1 MNKVSIYNT
10 KLLSLKAT
18 MSMLSGR
25 SRQLQERANKLKQM
39 KLNYL
44 SQVDTIRKM
53 EQEKDQSIAA
63 KTSIST
69 PIISPVSSPQPAIVI
84 DPLPASSSASASI
97 PRLKSTIKKKKKVK
111 SKREAL
117 IAADDDNSDGWKPKR
132 SLSQKDLQPQ

>member
-1 MNKVSIYNT
+1 MNKVSVYNT
-10 KLLSLKAT
+10 KLLSIKAT

-25 SRQLQERANKLKQM
+25 SRQLQERANKLKQL
-39 KLNYL
+39 KVNYL

-69 PIISPVSSPQPAIVI
+69 PIISPVSSPQLPIQQ
-84 DPLPASSSASASI
+84 DPVSSTSI
-97 PRLKSTIKKKKKVK
+97 PRLKSAIKKKKKVK
-111 SKREAL
+111 SKRDAL

-132 SLSQKDLQPQ
+132 SLSQKDMR

>member
-1 MNKVSIYNT
+1 MSKVSTYNT

-25 SRQLQERANKLKQM
+25 ARQLQERANKLKQM

-63 KTSIST
+63 KTSMST
-69 PIISPVSSPQPAIVI
+69 PILSPVSSPQPTIAT
-84 DPLPASSSASASI
+84 DPLPSAPI
-97 PRLKSTIKKKKKVK
+97 PRVKSTIKKKKAK

-117 IAADDDNSDGWKPKR
+117 IAADDDDSEGWKPKR
-132 SLSQKDLQPQ
+132 SLSQKDLVQ